1 MQFNSNMNDS
11 NTNIVTNKIT
21 VNVEELG
28 PADQARILLLL
39 LDDFL

>member
-1 MQFNSNMNDS
+1 MQLNTSTNDS
-11 NTNIVTNKIT
+11 NTNIVTNEIT

-39 LDDFL
+39 LDDLL

>member
-1 MQFNSNMNDS
+1 MQFNSNTNDS
-11 NTNIVTNKIT
+11 NTKVDTNEIT

-39 LDDFL
+39 LDDLL

>member
-1 MQFNSNMNDS
+1 MQLNTSMNDS
-11 NTNIVTNKIT
+11 NTNIMTNEIT

-39 LDDFL
+39 LDDLL